1 MYLRGDK
8 LTLVKSTLSSL
19 PTYFLFL
26 LPIPV
31 KVAKRMEI
39 VQRDFLSSGIGNNPK
54 TTPMKWSKLC
64 KPVQHGRV
72 GIQSLRRSKFSFVK
86 QMVVKIWNGERCL
99 VEEGYR
105 GKIWE

>member
-39 VQRDFLSSGIGNNPK
+39 VQRDFLSSGIGFFFFDK
-54 TTPMKWSKLC
+54 
-64 KPVQHGRV
+64 
-72 GIQSLRRSKFSFVK
+72 
-86 QMVVKIWNGERCL
+86 
-99 VEEGYR
+99 
-105 GKIWE
+105 